1 MARSTRKMTA
11 PMSMYTKITEG
22 PAMEMARPEPMNRPV
37 PMAPPIAMSWMWR
50 LLRPRCSRSPCSGAL
65 GFRLTLFCSV
75 TTSSFQR
82 LYPVPHVPLLE

>member
-1 MARSTRKMTA
+1 MGPTRSVVKSEKDLYLRLESRISPIARSTRKMTA

-50 LLRPRCSRSPCSGAL
+50 LLRPYRMCRYWNKN
-65 GFRLTLFCSV
+65 R
-75 TTSSFQR
+75 
-82 LYPVPHVPLLE
+82 